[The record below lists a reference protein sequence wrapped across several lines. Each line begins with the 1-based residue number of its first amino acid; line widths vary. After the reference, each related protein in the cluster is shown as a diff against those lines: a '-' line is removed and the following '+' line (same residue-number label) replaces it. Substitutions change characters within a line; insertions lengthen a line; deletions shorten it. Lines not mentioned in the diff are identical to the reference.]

1 MSTVNIV
8 LKDITVRYGEK
19 TVLEHVN
26 LTVEDHDYLGV
37 IGPNGGGKTTLMK
50 IILGL
55 MKPAEGEVIYL
66 RDGQPVKKLV
76 MGYLPQYSKIDRKFP
91 ISVYDVVLSGLT
103 DQKRWLRPFTKQ
115 QRQQVEYTIDRMEL
129 RGLEHRSIGAL
140 SGGQLQRTLLARA
153 MVSCPEVLVLDE
165 PNTYVDKKFQE
176 QMYQMLTDINATCT
190 LIVVTHDIASI
201 LPSAKHFA
209 CVNHKLHCHKAGEVP
224 VEKLEQHLAEI

>member
-1 MSTVNIV
+1 MSTINIILRDV
-8 LKDITVRYGEK
+8 SASYGEK

-26 LTVEDHDYLGV
+26 LRVEDHDYLGI

-50 IILGL
+50 VILG
-55 MKPAEGEVIYL
+55 MMEPTEGEVVYL
-66 RDGQPVKKLV
+66 RDGKPVKKLV

-103 DQKRWLRPFTKQ
+103 DQKRWLRPYTPKQ
-115 QRQQVEYTIDRMEL
+115 LQQVKDTIDRMEL
-129 RGLEHRSIGAL
+129 SGLERQPIGAL

-153 MVSCPEVLVLDE
+153 MVSNPEVLLLDE

-176 QMYQMLTDINATCT
+176 QMYQMLTDLNASCT

-201 LPSAKHFA
+201 MPSAKHFA